1 MAGIGFELR
10 KMLRG
15 DSFLSEVSAYLY
27 AAMVSSGP
35 WLMSVLCLAVL
46 GLYSYSGFSRIDQ
59 DIFRTTIVYVYAFSL
74 IYVGYIQLVVTR
86 YLADRFY
93 LGDEKVTLTAFFTS
107 ALIVLAAGAVIGVG
121 GIWFFELSFIYKII
135 AVILFLVVAMIWL
148 TMIFL
153 SAVKDFRSIVQ
164 AFAVGTMCSVGGAFL
179 LYPLFGLTGYLMGYT
194 LGQAVIFF
202 WLLARLLA
210 EFPPGRVWD
219 SAMFSYFIKYW
230 ELAFIGM
237 FFNLAIWVD
246 KIMFWFAPDSRMVVP
261 YLRTHDMYEGPIFFA
276 YLTIVPTLSI
286 FLVKTETKFYEHYHD
301 YFAKIISKEDLSSI
315 LQEKKGMIKML
326 KESLREILIVQG
338 TLTMLCI
345 FMAPEFVDLVGLSPL
360 QQPLLQIAL
369 VGSLLQVMLSVA
381 VIILFYF
388 DLRKEV
394 LTVTLVFLLSN
405 VGLTWLSMQ
414 LGFTFYGYGYCYSCF
429 IALMFAYYLVSKSV
443 RDLEYITFSSQPLF

>member
-15 DSFLSEVSAYLY
+15 DSFLSDVSAYLY

-46 GLYSYSGFSRIDQ
+46 GLYSYSGFSRMDQ
-59 DIFRTTIVYVYAFSL
+59 DIFRTTIVYVYAFTL

-93 LGDEKVTLTAFFTS
+93 LGDEKITLTAFFTS
-107 ALIVLAAGAVIGVG
+107 AVIVLVAGGIIGVG
-121 GIWFFELSFIYKII
+121 GIWFFELTFTYKII
-135 AVILFLVVAMIWL
+135 AVILFLIVAMIWL

-164 AFAVGTMCSVGGAFL
+164 AFAVGTSCSVGGAFL
-179 LYPLFGLTGYLMGYT
+179 LYPLAGLEGYLLGYT
-194 LGQAVIFF
+194 CGQAVIFF

-219 SAMFSYFIKYW
+219 SEMFSYFLKYW
-230 ELAFIGM
+230 ELALIGM

-276 YLTIVPTLSI
+276 YLTIVPTLAI
-286 FLVKTETKFYEHYHD
+286 FLVKIETKFYEHYHD

-315 LQEKKGMIKML
+315 LQEKKGMIRML

-338 TLTMLCI
+338 ALTMLCI

-394 LTVTLVFLLSN
+394 LAVTIVFLLSN

-429 IALMFAYYLVSKSV
+429 IALMFSYYLVSKSV

>member
-10 KMLRG
+10 KLLRG
-15 DSFLSEVSAYLY
+15 ESFLSDVSAYLY

-46 GLYSYSGFSRIDQ
+46 GLYSYSGFSPMDQ
-59 DIFRTTIVYVYAFSL
+59 DIFRTTIVYVYAFTL

-93 LGDEKVTLTAFFTS
+93 LGDEKITLTAFFTS
-107 ALIVLAAGAVIGVG
+107 SAVVLIAGAIISIT
-121 GIWFFELSFIYKII
+121 GIYFFELTITYKII
-135 AVILFLVVAMIWL
+135 AVALFLIVAMIWL

-164 AFAVGTMCSVGGAFL
+164 AFAVGTSCSVGAAFV
-179 LYPLFGLTGYLMGYT
+179 LYPLIGLEGYLLGYT

-219 SAMFSYFIKYW
+219 SKMFSYFIKYW
-230 ELAFIGM
+230 ELALIGM

-276 YLTIVPTLSI
+276 YLTIVPTLAI
-286 FLVKTETKFYEHYHD
+286 FLVKIETKFYEHYHD

-326 KESLREILIVQG
+326 KESLREVLIVQG
-338 TLTMLCI
+338 SLTMLCI
-345 FMAPEFVDLVGLSPL
+345 FMAQEFVDMVGLSPL
-360 QQPLLQIAL
+360 QEPLLQIAL

-394 LTVTLVFLLSN
+394 LAVTLVFLLSN
-405 VGLTWLSMQ
+405 IGLTWLSMQ

-429 IALMFAYYLVSKSV
+429 ISLMFSYYLVSKSV